1 VASHCTADRPYPNT
15 KECMAKPAEAAVAA
29 AAMAGAGLPPTPV
42 VPSSAGAGAVP
53 LTGGCLCGK
62 HRYAITTAPKYV
74 YYCHC
79 SMCRKASGSVVG
91 AWLTVDV
98 ASFKLSHATDKSNDD
113 GDGDHDDSDGGEP
126 LAVYASSSRFE
137 RHFCSACGSHI
148 MFCRRE
154 SPVFVEV
161 CHGSLDAPQ
170 DWPPQNHIWTSA
182 QLPFLT
188 IDTHLPTWAAEPC

>member
-1 VASHCTADRPYPNT
+1 
-15 KECMAKPAEAAVAA
+15 MAKTPEDAVAA

-42 VPSSAGAGAVP
+42 VQSSAGACGAVP

-113 GDGDHDDSDGGEP
+113 VDGDHDDSDGGEP